1 MSICDL
7 NEQELGRE
15 EGETGEEQL
24 RRAIEI
30 LERERETLEREP
42 GTQLEE
48 KTKRL
53 RQACFKAS
61 FKKRRMKNRAACAK
75 VAGRASS
82 SSTDAISALPSGT
95 GTCSGNGWAR
105 RT

>member
-15 EGETGEEQL
+15 EGETREEQL
-24 RRAIEI
+24 RWAIEI
-30 LERERETLEREP
+30 LEREREALESAP

-53 RQACFKAS
+53 
-61 FKKRRMKNRAACAK
+61 
-75 VAGRASS
+75 G
-82 SSTDAISALPSGT
+82 
-95 GTCSGNGWAR
+95 
-105 RT
+105 